1 MLRGLLLVP
10 MFASLAR
17 ADELDAPIAPPSS
30 IAPLQ
35 QPGQPQLEVV
45 HTSYRNQILVADA
58 LSIGAT
64 LSFYGTRDG
73 GTDNAAATML
83 ILGVAGG
90 EFATPIIHAVHG
102 HGTRALGSYFLR
114 AGLMTAGLVIAA
126 ESGPLDCSQGSGCG
140 LDNIPAGLAIGIA
153 AASLFDMAYFS
164 DDVEVRPVTARTWS
178 PIVAPQRG
186 GAQLG
191 IAATF

>member
-1 MLRGLLLVP
+1 MLRGFLLVA
-10 MFASLAR
+10 MFASFAR
-17 ADELDAPIAPPSS
+17 ADDLDAPIAPPSS
-30 IAPLQ
+30 VVPLQ
-35 QPGQPQLEVV
+35 QPGQPQQVV

-83 ILGVAGG
+83 ILGVVGG

-114 AGLMTAGLVIAA
+114 AGLLSAGLVIAA
-126 ESGPLDCSQGSGCG
+126 ESGPLDCSQGGGCG

-164 DDVEVRPVTARTWS
+164 DDVQVRPVTARTWS
-178 PIVAPQRG
+178 PIVAPQHG